1 MKKILNLFLAFCE
14 NKLEE
19 DFMEDK
25 MENKFEL
32 ALLSLQKMVDD
43 GVIKITDNDYD
54 GFFFYV
60 NRERKE
66 FGINF
71 SFETEMEDGKNWLT
85 WTLSDDVDFQ
95 ESSFDK
101 LGEKI
106 LKWTEE
112 DFWDWREEELRKAIS
127 NYEQEQEDIY
137 YMQHVR

>member
-1 MKKILNLFLAFCE
+1 
-14 NKLEE
+14 
-19 DFMEDK
+19 

-106 LKWTEE
+106 LKWAEE